1 MHIEL
6 RKEVT
11 KSNSGRF
18 GIGLFTLILAMAL
31 FAPLL
36 AGYDP
41 LAQSTAAFQP
51 PSMGHLLGTNHVG
64 QDIWSQLVYGARTS
78 LTVGLSVALIAT
90 ALSAVLGAASALI
103 GGLFD
108 RILMRVVDAFIIIPI
123 LIIMVL
129 LAAYLKPN
137 LWMLIIMLSL
147 LSWQG
152 GARTIR
158 AQALS
163 LKSRMHISA
172 ARCFGASRWYLIRR
186 HILPDLSPILV
197 VGFIYC
203 MRRAIFLEAGLAFI
217 GISDPSTVSWGVMMK
232 EALDF
237 SYLNAWMWWL
247 IPTGVAL
254 SMTIIAITFIGHSM
268 EPAMDPRLREE
279 VEGEAIA

>member
-1 MHIEL
+1 MHIDL
-6 RKEVT
+6 KREVAR
-11 KSNSGRF
+11 SSSGRF
-18 GIGLFTLILAMAL
+18 GIGLFGLILALAL

-41 LAQSTAAFQP
+41 LTQSANAFQP

-78 LTVGLSVALIAT
+78 LLVGFSVAFIAT
-90 ALSAVLGAASALI
+90 ALSAILGAASALI

-108 RILMRVVDAFIIIPI
+108 RILMRVVDAFIVIPV

-129 LAAYLKPN
+129 LAAYLKPG
-137 LWMLIIMLSL
+137 LWVLIIMLSL
-147 LSWQG
+147 LSWQS
-152 GARTIR
+152 GARTVR

-163 LKSRMHISA
+163 LKSRMHVSA

-197 VGFIYC
+197 VGFIYSL
-203 MRRAIFLEAGLAFI
+203 RRAIFLEAGLAFI
-217 GISDPSTVSWGVMMK
+217 GITDPGSVSWGMMMK
-232 EALDF
+232 KALDF
-237 SYLNAWMWWL
+237 SYLDAWTWWL
-247 IPTGVAL
+247 IPAGVAL
-254 SMTIIAITFIGHSM
+254 SLTIVAITFIGHSM

-279 VEGEAIA
+279 VEEEAIA